1 MMKSKNIAISALFI
15 TFMTIGAFVKIPGP
29 LLPMTLQTF
38 FAVFGALL
46 LKGKHILVSMSL
58 YILIGLIGVP
68 VFSEGGGIGYIIKP
82 SFGFLIGFCI
92 GAYIITCLVNKSKY
106 TFSHLLLSS
115 FIGLFVIYGIGLL
128 YYFWISKAL
137 LQLPLSITKLLMYC
151 FFLPLPGDIMS
162 CILASILARRLRPIF
177 QKIF

>member
-68 VFSEGGGIGYIIKP
+68 VFSEGGGIAFPNHLFKQLYKGYPLGGGGLKE
-82 SFGFLIGFCI
+82 
-92 GAYIITCLVNKSKY
+92 TCVFKHRSVKAAAKIRPRGRY
-106 TFSHLLLSS
+106 
-115 FIGLFVIYGIGLL
+115 LFKVGPVY
-128 YYFWISKAL
+128 
-137 LQLPLSITKLLMYC
+137 P
-151 FFLPLPGDIMS
+151 
-162 CILASILARRLRPIF
+162 
-177 QKIF
+177 